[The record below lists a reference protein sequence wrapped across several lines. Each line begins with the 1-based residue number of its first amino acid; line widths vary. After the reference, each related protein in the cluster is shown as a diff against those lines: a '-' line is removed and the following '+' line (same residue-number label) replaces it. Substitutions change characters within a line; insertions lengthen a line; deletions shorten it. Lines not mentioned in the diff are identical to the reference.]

1 MVWTTFW
8 TLIIERK
15 YMGKKN
21 GRAKFVS
28 LFDVVPLNAM
38 TWNYNRTVI
47 MHIYYLKFY
56 SIILS
61 LRLPLAIFENSLILG
76 FNVQENKNIFIK
88 PLSYRDK
95 CVLFVLYVFTNCIF
109 VLHAHVLKPFFI
121 TCFRFEEIL
130 FDIRMSVFKNMR
142 KGQRS

>member
-1 MVWTTFW
+1 
-8 TLIIERK
+8 
-15 YMGKKN
+15 MGKKN

-28 LFDVVPLNAM
+28 LFDVVPSNAM
-38 TWNYNRTVI
+38 SWNYNWTVI
-47 MHIYYLKFY
+47 IQIYYLKSY
-56 SIILS
+56 SIIPS
-61 LRLPLAIFENSLILG
+61 LRLAIFENSLILG

>member
-1 MVWTTFW
+1 MNH
-8 TLIIERK
+8 I
-15 YMGKKN
+15 
-21 GRAKFVS
+21 
-28 LFDVVPLNAM
+28 LNAHNREKIYGEEKRPCKICFSI
-38 TWNYNRTVI
+38 WCCSFERHVVKLQLDCYNT
-47 MHIYYLKFY
+47 Y
-56 SIILS
+56 ILS
-61 LRLPLAIFENSLILG
+61 QIYIHTTIFSSSTFKNSLILG

-88 PLSYRDK
+88 PLFYRDK

>member
-1 MVWTTFW
+1 MNHILNAHNREKIYGEEKRPCKTCFSIWCC
-8 TLIIERK
+8 
-15 YMGKKN
+15 
-21 GRAKFVS
+21 S
-28 LFDVVPLNAM
+28 SNAM
-38 TWNYNRTVI
+38 TLNYHWTVI
-47 MHIYYLKFY
+47 IHIYYLKSY
-56 SIILS
+56 SITLS
-61 LRLPLAIFENSLILG
+61 LRLTFKNSLILG

-88 PLSYRDK
+88 PLFYRDK

>member
-1 MVWTTFW
+1 MNH
-8 TLIIERK
+8 I
-15 YMGKKN
+15 
-21 GRAKFVS
+21 
-28 LFDVVPLNAM
+28 LNAHNREKIYGEEKRPCEICFSI
-38 TWNYNRTVI
+38 WCCSFERHVVKLQLDYIYNNTI
-47 MHIYYLKFY
+47 IHISQIYIHIPRSF
-56 SIILS
+56 
-61 LRLPLAIFENSLILG
+61 PLATFRNSIILG

-88 PLSYRDK
+88 PLFYRDK

>member
-1 MVWTTFW
+1 
-8 TLIIERK
+8 
-15 YMGKKN
+15 MGKKN
-21 GRAKFVS
+21 GRANFVS
-28 LFDVVPLNAM
+28 LFDVVPSNSM
-38 TWNYNRTVI
+38 MSNYHWTVI
-47 MHIYYLKFY
+47 INIYYLKSY

-61 LRLPLAIFENSLILG
+61 LRLSPLAIFENSLIFG
-76 FNVQENKNIFIK
+76 FNVQKNKNIFIK

>member
-8 TLIIERK
+8 TLITERK

-28 LFDVVPLNAM
+28 LFDVVPSNAM
-38 TWNYNRTVI
+38 TWNYNWTVI
-47 MHIYYLKFY
+47 IHIYYLKSY

-61 LRLPLAIFENSLILG
+61 LRLPLAIFENSLIFG
-76 FNVQENKNIFIK
+76 FNVQKNKNIFIK

>member
-1 MVWTTFW
+1 MSHILNAHNREKIYGEEKRPYKTCFSIWCC
-8 TLIIERK
+8 
-15 YMGKKN
+15 
-21 GRAKFVS
+21 S
-28 LFDVVPLNAM
+28 SNAM
-38 TWNYNRTVI
+38 TLNYHWTVI
-47 MHIYYLKFY
+47 IHIYYLKSY
-56 SIILS
+56 SITLS
-61 LRLPLAIFENSLILG
+61 LRWTFKNSLILG

-88 PLSYRDK
+88 PLFYRYK

>member
-8 TLIIERK
+8 TLITERK

-21 GRAKFVS
+21 GRANFVS
-28 LFDVVPLNAM
+28 LFDVVPSNAM
-38 TWNYNRTVI
+38 TWNYNCTVI
-47 MHIYYLKFY
+47 INIYYLKSY

-76 FNVQENKNIFIK
+76 FNVQKNINIFIK
-88 PLSYRDK
+88 PLFYRDK

>member
-1 MVWTTFW
+1 MQNLF
-8 TLIIERK
+8 LYLMLFFERH
-15 YMGKKN
+15 
-21 GRAKFVS
+21 
-28 LFDVVPLNAM
+28 DVKLPLDC
-38 TWNYNRTVI
+38 YNT
-47 MHIYYLKFY
+47 Y
-56 SIILS
+56 ILS
-61 LRLPLAIFENSLILG
+61 QILFYNPTFASSPLATFKNSLILG

-88 PLSYRDK
+88 PLFYRDK

>member
-1 MVWTTFW
+1 MNH
-8 TLIIERK
+8 I
-15 YMGKKN
+15 
-21 GRAKFVS
+21 
-28 LFDVVPLNAM
+28 LNAHNREKIYGEEKRPCKICFSI
-38 TWNYNRTVI
+38 WCCSFERHDVKLQLDCYNK
-47 MHIYYLKFY
+47 Y
-56 SIILS
+56 ILS
-61 LRLPLAIFENSLILG
+61 QILFYNPKFASIFENSLILG
-76 FNVQENKNIFIK
+76 FNVQKNINIFIK